1 MCLYPTPSASRT
13 AYVTSPVPFLNLYV
27 PSPMIGMSTDVSSSA
42 GPVDDDGPPSFSD
55 DTGRNVR
62 SGSVGI
68 RRAADPDAMD
78 E

>member
-27 PSPMIGMSTDVSSSA
+27 PSPMIGMSTDVSTSD
-42 GPVDDDGPPSFSD
+42 GPVDDVPSSFSD